1 MFDIRGFGD
10 QLWAGTL
17 ITIELALA
25 SLLLGLILG
34 LLAATARL
42 SKNSFARTLSTT
54 YTTVIRGIPE
64 LLTVLIIYF
73 GATTALMSIAGL
85 FGYHEY
91 IEVGPFAAG
100 VIALGLTFG
109 AYASEVFRGAIQS
122 IPAGQREAGLVIG
135 MSNFKIFWRITL
147 PQLWRLALP
156 GLGNLFLV
164 LLKDTALVS
173 VVGLSDIM
181 LKTRDAVSY
190 TKEPFLFYMA
200 AAFIYLSLTIISM
213 LFIHFMEKRH
223 NRWMERTR

>member
-34 LLAATARL
+34 LLGATARL
-42 SKNSFARTLSTT
+42 SGNPVARGISKG

-73 GATTALMSIAGL
+73 GATTALMSVASL
-85 FGYHEY
+85 FGYNEY
-91 IEVGPFAAG
+91 IEVGPFTAG

-109 AYASEVFRGAIQS
+109 AYASEVFRGAIMA
-122 IPAGQREAGLVIG
+122 IPPGQREAGLVIG
-135 MSNFKIFWRITL
+135 MGKFKIFWRITL

-200 AAFIYLSLTIISM
+200 AACIYLSLTIISM
-213 LFIHFMEKRH
+213 VFIHFMEKRN
-223 NRWMERTR
+223 NRWVGRA

>member
-17 ITIELALA
+17 VTIELALA
-25 SLLLGLILG
+25 SLLLGLVLG
-34 LLAATARL
+34 LLGATARL
-42 SKNSFARTLSTT
+42 SGNRVARTISTA

-73 GATTALMSIAGL
+73 GATTVLMSVASM
-85 FGYHEY
+85 FGYDEY

-100 VIALGLTFG
+100 VVALGLTFG
-109 AYASEVFRGAIQS
+109 AYASEVFRGAIQA
-122 IPAGQREAGLVIG
+122 IPKGQQEAGLAIG
-135 MSNFKIFWRITL
+135 MSPLKIFWRITM

-173 VVGLSDIM
+173 VVGLHDIM

-200 AAFIYLSLTIISM
+200 AAFIYLTLTIISM
-213 LFIHFMEKRH
+213 VFIHYMEKRN
-223 NRWMERTR
+223 NRWVGRA

>member
-10 QLWAGTL
+10 QLWAGTQV
-17 ITIELALA
+17 TIELALA
-25 SLLLGLILG
+25 SLLLGLVLG
-34 LLAATARL
+34 LLGATARL
-42 SKNSFARTLSTT
+42 SGNRVARSISVA

-73 GATTALMSIAGL
+73 GATTALMSVAGL
-85 FGYHEY
+85 FGYEEY

-100 VIALGLTFG
+100 VVALGLTFG
-109 AYASEVFRGAIQS
+109 AYASEVFRGAIQA
-122 IPAGQREAGLVIG
+122 IPPGQREAGLAIG
-135 MSNFKIFWRITL
+135 MSKLKIFWRITL

-181 LKTRDAVSY
+181 LKTRDAVNY

-200 AAFIYLSLTIISM
+200 AACIYLTLTIISM
-213 LFIHFMEKRH
+213 LFIHFMEKRN
-223 NRWMERTR
+223 NRWVGRA

>member
-10 QLWAGTL
+10 QLWAGTQV
-17 ITIELALA
+17 TIELALA
-25 SLLLGLILG
+25 SLLLGLLLG
-34 LLAATARL
+34 LLGATARL
-42 SKNSFARTLSTT
+42 SDNRVARSVSVA

-73 GATTALMSIAGL
+73 GATTALMSVAGL
-85 FGYHEY
+85 FGYNEY

-109 AYASEVFRGAIQS
+109 AYASEVFRGAIQA
-122 IPAGQREAGLVIG
+122 IPPGQREAGLAIG
-135 MSNFKIFWRITL
+135 MSKLKIFWRITL

-181 LKTRDAVSY
+181 LKTRDAVNY

-200 AAFIYLSLTIISM
+200 AACIYLSLTIISM
-213 LFIHFMEKRH
+213 LFIHVMEKRN
-223 NRWMERTR
+223 NRWVGRA

>member
-10 QLWAGTL
+10 QLWAGTQV
-17 ITIELALA
+17 TIELALA
-25 SLLLGLILG
+25 SLLLGLVLG
-34 LLAATARL
+34 LLGATARL
-42 SKNSFARTLSTT
+42 SGNRIARSISVA

-73 GATTALMSIAGL
+73 GATTALMSVAGL
-85 FGYHEY
+85 FGYEEY

-100 VIALGLTFG
+100 VVALGLTFG
-109 AYASEVFRGAIQS
+109 AYASEVFRGAIQA
-122 IPAGQREAGLVIG
+122 IPPGQREAGLAIG
-135 MSNFKIFWRITL
+135 MSKLKIFWRITL

-181 LKTRDAVSY
+181 LKTRDAVNY

-200 AAFIYLSLTIISM
+200 AACIYLTLTIISM
-213 LFIHFMEKRH
+213 LFIHFMEKRN
-223 NRWMERTR
+223 NRWVGRA

>member
-1 MFDIRGFGD
+1 MIDMRGFGD

-25 SLLLGLILG
+25 SLALGLVLG
-34 LLAATARL
+34 LLGATARL
-42 SKNSFARTLSTT
+42 SHNKLARTISTG
-54 YTTVIRGIPE
+54 YTTLIRGIPE

-73 GATTALMSIAGL
+73 GATTVLMSVAGM
-85 FGYHEY
+85 FGYDEY

-100 VIALGLTFG
+100 VTALGLTFG
-109 AYASEVFRGAIQS
+109 AYASEVFRGAILA
-122 IPAGQREAGLVIG
+122 IPPGQREAGLAIG
-135 MSNFKIFWRITL
+135 MSKFKVFMRITM

-173 VVGLSDIM
+173 VVGLDDLM

-190 TKEPFLFYMA
+190 TKEPFLFYLF
-200 AAFIYLSLTIISM
+200 AAFIYLSLTIVSM
-213 LFIHFMEKRH
+213 VFIHYMEKRN
-223 NRWMERTR
+223 NRWMGRA

>member
-1 MFDIRGFGD
+1 MFDMRGFGD

-17 ITIELALA
+17 ITIELAMA
-25 SLLLGLILG
+25 SLLLGLVLG
-34 LLAATARL
+34 LLGATARL
-42 SKNSFARTLSTT
+42 SGNPLARAISTG
-54 YTTVIRGIPE
+54 YTTLIRGIPE

-73 GATTALMSIAGL
+73 GATTALMSIASL
-85 FGYHEY
+85 FGYDEY

-109 AYASEVFRGAIQS
+109 AYASEVFRGAIIA

-200 AAFIYLSLTIISM
+200 AACIYLSLTIISM
-213 LFIHFMEKRH
+213 VFIHFMEKRN
-223 NRWMERTR
+223 NRWVGRA